1 MQDGILPI
9 QFIGL
14 YWILPI
20 LLRFVTKAMN
30 NKVVKINIKIYSSN
44 TS

>member
-1 MQDGILPI
+1 MQNARWD
-9 QFIGL
+9 FT
-14 YWILPI
+14 I